1 MTITIGRRE
10 LLAALGGA
18 AAWPLAARTQQVGQI
33 YRIGFLAN
41 DPTIPLQLAGRAFL
55 DGLRE
60 SGFIEGKN
68 IIVERRFAEGRP
80 DRYAELMAE
89 LVRLAPDVILTSS
102 NEATLA
108 AKRVNTKIPIVMVNV
123 SDPIRQGILTSLA
136 HPGGNI
142 TGVIMEDSAEL
153 APKRLQFLKDGVPK
167 ISKLAVLLNPD
178 DPYGAAE
185 WAALEIGAR
194 SLHIAPQP
202 FEARQVSE
210 YERAFDRMTS
220 ESPDALYVTSSGLNF
235 THRQLIMSFA
245 AKSKLPAVS
254 NFKEITEAGGLMS
267 YSSDRIDRYRHA
279 AIYVGKILN
288 GTKPGDLPAEGPTKY
303 ELVINLKTARAL
315 NLEISRDLLLVADD
329 VIE

>member
-1 MTITIGRRE
+1 MRRRKFMT
-10 LLAALGGA
+10 LLGSS
-18 AAWPLAARTQQVGQI
+18 AAWTLTARAQQAGRV

-41 DPTIPLQLAGRAFL
+41 DPTIPAQPEGRAFL

-68 IIVERRFAEGRP
+68 IIVERRFAEGRS
-80 DRYAELMAE
+80 DRYSELMTE

-123 SDPIRQGILTSLA
+123 SDPIRLGIITSLA

-142 TGVIMEDSAEL
+142 TGVISEDSAQL
-153 APKRLQFLKDGVPK
+153 APKRLQLLKDGVPQ

-178 DPYGAAE
+178 NPYDADE
-185 WAALEIGAR
+185 WAALELGAR
-194 SLHIAPQP
+194 SLRIALQS

-210 YERAFDRMTS
+210 YERAFDRMTG
-220 ESPDALYVTSSGLNF
+220 ERPDALYVAANGLNF
-235 THRQLIMSFA
+235 THRQLIMSLA
-245 AKSKLPAVS
+245 AKSRLPAVS
-254 NFKEITEAGGLMS
+254 GFKEVTEAGGLMS

-288 GTKPGDLPAEGPTKY
+288 GTTPGDLPAEMLTKY

-315 NLEISRDLLLVADD
+315 NLEISRDVLLVADE

>member
-1 MTITIGRRE
+1 MRRRKFMT
-10 LLAALGGA
+10 LLGSS
-18 AAWPLAARTQQVGQI
+18 AAWTLTARAQQAGRV

-41 DPTIPLQLAGRAFL
+41 DPTIPAQPEGRAFL

-80 DRYAELMAE
+80 DRYSELMTE

-102 NEATLA
+102 SGATLA

-123 SDPIRQGILTSLA
+123 PDPIRLGIITSLA

-142 TGVIMEDSAEL
+142 TGVIIEDSAQL
-153 APKRLQFLKDGVPK
+153 APKRLQLLKDGVPQ

-178 DPYGAAE
+178 NPYDADE
-185 WAALEIGAR
+185 WAALELGAR
-194 SLHIAPQP
+194 SLRIALQS

-210 YERAFDRMTS
+210 YELAFDRMTG
-220 ESPDALYVTSSGLNF
+220 ERPDALYVTGNGLNL
-235 THRQLIMSFA
+235 THRQLIMSLA
-245 AKSKLPAVS
+245 AKSRLPAVS
-254 NFKEITEAGGLMS
+254 GFKEVTEAGGLMS

-288 GTKPGDLPAEGPTKY
+288 GTTPGDLPAEMLTKY

-315 NLEISRDLLLVADD
+315 NLEISRDLLLVADE

>member
-1 MTITIGRRE
+1 MRRRKFMT
-10 LLAALGGA
+10 LLGSS
-18 AAWPLAARTQQVGQI
+18 AAWTLTARAQQAGRV

-41 DPTIPLQLAGRAFL
+41 DPTIPAQPEGRAFL

-68 IIVERRFAEGRP
+68 IIVERRFAEGRS
-80 DRYAELMAE
+80 DRYSELMTE

-102 NEATLA
+102 SGATLA

-123 SDPIRQGILTSLA
+123 PDPIRLGIITSLA

-142 TGVIMEDSAEL
+142 TGVIIEDSAQL
-153 APKRLQFLKDGVPK
+153 APKRLQLLKDGVPQ

-178 DPYGAAE
+178 NPYDADE
-185 WAALEIGAR
+185 WAALELGAR
-194 SLHIAPQP
+194 SLRIALQS

-210 YERAFDRMTS
+210 YELAFDRMTG
-220 ESPDALYVTSSGLNF
+220 ERPDALYVTGNGLNL
-235 THRQLIMSFA
+235 THRQLIMSLA
-245 AKSKLPAVS
+245 AKSRLPAVS
-254 NFKEITEAGGLMS
+254 GFKEVTEAGGLMS

-288 GTKPGDLPAEGPTKY
+288 GTTPGDLPAEMLTKY

-315 NLEISRDLLLVADD
+315 NLEISRDLLLVADE

>member
-1 MTITIGRRE
+1 VRRRE
-10 LLAALGGA
+10 FIALVGGA
-18 AAWPLAARTQQVGQI
+18 AAWPLAARAQQAGQI

-41 DPTIPLQLAGRAFL
+41 DPTIPAQPAGRAFL
-55 DGLRE
+55 DRLRE

-80 DRYAELMAE
+80 DRYSELMAE
-89 LVRLAPDVILTSS
+89 LVRLAPDLILTSS
-102 NEATLA
+102 NEVTLA
-108 AKRVNTKIPIVMVNV
+108 AKRANTKIPIVMVNV
-123 SDPIRQGILTSLA
+123 SDPIGLGIITSLA

-153 APKRLQFLKDGVPK
+153 APKRLQLLKDGVPQ

-185 WAALEIGAR
+185 WAALELGAR
-194 SLHIAPQP
+194 SLRIAPQS

-220 ESPDALYVTSSGLNF
+220 ERLDALYVTSSGLNF
-235 THRQLIMSFA
+235 THRQLIMSLA
-245 AKSKLPAVS
+245 AKSRLPAVS

-288 GTKPGDLPAEGPTKY
+288 GTTPGDLPAEGPTKY

-315 NLEISRDLLLVADD
+315 NLEISRDLLLVADE